1 MRKFILFVL
10 CCWGLLFSCS
20 DGDLEIETID
30 FDSVDIEYCTDPVTD
45 EKNILFKINEDEA
58 LILELE
64 SGVLDNGVVGDT
76 ITTESDIPD
85 DSQLTYRIFS
95 DDVDDDYFCDD
106 IPVVSP
112 TVLEEVEAE
121 DGLVIIETMVDPDDD
136 TQFIHTISL
145 SGISFVTEDDERI
158 TNLSISDFGDV
169 YTDIPD

>member
-1 MRKFILFVL
+1 MRKFILLVL

-45 EKNILFKINEDEA
+45 EKNLLFKINGDEA
-58 LILELE
+58 LILVLQ
-64 SGVLDNGVVGDT
+64 SGVLNNGTVGET
-76 ITTESDIPD
+76 VTTESTVP
-85 DSQLTYRIFS
+85 SQSQVTYRIFS

-106 IPVVSP
+106 IPPAEPVVIS
-112 TVLEEVEAE
+112 EVEAE

-158 TNLSISDFGDV
+158 TNLSISEFGDV